1 MKNTVFSNMKKGKL
15 LSIIAENNGIS
26 LSNMNDDS
34 FYDGHKFV
42 EYGKNIENISLI
54 MPSTDEEDFTIDKD
68 KLSINWGAKFEFRNS
83 GVEGVKI
90 EVLGI
95 DAKIITSG
103 EGESRS
109 ISINFAEFKI
119 ELLKEKSIEVN
130 DVYMFVKS
138 IEIDAEQKIVKV
150 VISV

>member
-1 MKNTVFSNMKKGKL
+1 MKKGKL
-15 LSIIAENNGIS
+15 VSIITEGNGIT
-26 LSNMNDDS
+26 LSNMNEDS

-54 MPSTDEEDFTIDKD
+54 MPSSDDDDFSIDKD

-83 GVEGVKI
+83 GVEGVQI

-95 DAKIITSG
+95 DANIITSG
-103 EGESRS
+103 EGESRV
-109 ISINFAEFKI
+109 IPINFGEFKI
-119 ELLKEKSIEVN
+119 EVLKEKTIEVN
-130 DVYMFVKS
+130 DVNMFVKS
-138 IEIDAEQKIVKV
+138 IEIDAEQKLVNV